1 MSILLQHSELVHMGP
16 KSQFT
21 WGRSMQS
28 QPLREWKL
36 GLRVVLHYGGEV
48 HRSWILR
55 EFWNFI
61 GWKWHSCLVVVCT
74 MAKSPLVESFVH
86 GWKKW
91 HGCQRGDIFLK
102 GGGLWKSSFLGNL
115 KASNKKL
122 GLRRTPTWIKYIFSL
137 RHIFALFFAL
147 FSMTLLGSTKTGYI
161 IEVLSSN

>member
-1 MSILLQHSELVHMGP
+1 MPKFQNHFNQHDMSILLQHSELVHMGP

-102 GGGLWKSSFLGNL
+102 GGGSSEVKFLGQPQSLKQETWTPENSNL
-115 KASNKKL
+115 NK
-122 GLRRTPTWIKYIFSL
+122 IY
-137 RHIFALFFAL
+137 FFP
-147 FSMTLLGSTKTGYI
+147 
-161 IEVLSSN
+161 

>member
-1 MSILLQHSELVHMGP
+1 MPKFQNHFNQHDMSILLQHSELVHMGP

-91 HGCQRGDIFLK
+91 HGCQRGDIFSK
-102 GGGLWKSSFLGNL
+102 GGVFGSQVSWATSKPQTRNL
-115 KASNKKL
+115 DSGAGSGK
-122 GLRRTPTWIKYIFSL
+122 SL
-137 RHIFALFFAL
+137 RLV
-147 FSMTLLGSTKTGYI
+147 Y
-161 IEVLSSN
+161 